1 MDISRSHAHGDSAP
15 HPAGCVW
22 AFLGAIAVPLP
33 KQHNKSMQADSKA
46 AFFDP
51 AIINGQLELVMA
63 FPNGNNIPNY
73 AN

>member
-1 MDISRSHAHGDSAP
+1 MRSVENSQQQSPED
-15 HPAGCVW
+15 
-22 AFLGAIAVPLP
+22 LGHDTKN

-51 AIINGQLELVMA
+51 AIINGQQLELVMA
-63 FPNGNNIPNY
+63 LPNGNNMPNY